1 LLALLLA
8 LTLHVAGSPTR
19 TATARCQ
26 LVIVARVVEG
36 GRQRVCLTEIDGFPA
51 PNVTMHSRGTMTFTL
66 RSGTIR
72 ARVRITQR
80 FRSDGRHA
88 RQTTTGTIIGGTG
101 RYRRARGTLTGS
113 GTVVDT
119 ATRLTNVRLA
129 YRLVMRMSA

>member
-1 LLALLLA
+1 VLALLLA

-80 FRSDGRHA
+80 FRRDGRHA
-88 RQTTTGTIIGGTG
+88 AQTTAGTIVGGTG
-101 RYRRARGTLTGS
+101 RYRHARGTLAGS

-119 ATRLTNVRLA
+119 AARLTNVRLS
-129 YRLVMRMSA
+129 YRLVMRSSA

>member
-1 LLALLLA
+1 MLALLLA

-19 TATARCQ
+19 SATARCQ
-26 LVIVARVVEG
+26 LVITARVVEV

-51 PNVTMHSRGTMTFTL
+51 PNVTMHSRGTMSFAL
-66 RSGTIR
+66 RTGTIR

-88 RQTTTGTIIGGTG
+88 SQTTTGTILGGTG
-101 RYRRARGTLTGS
+101 RDQHVRGTITGS

-119 ATRLTNVRLA
+119 AARLTNVRLA
-129 YRLVMRMSA
+129 YRLVMRAGR

>member
-8 LTLHVAGSPTR
+8 LTLHVTGSPTR

-26 LVIVARVVEG
+26 LLIVARVVEG

-66 RSGTIR
+66 RNGTIR
-72 ARVRITQR
+72 ARVRIMQR
-80 FRSDGRHA
+80 FRRDGRRA
-88 RQTTTGTIIGGTG
+88 QQTTTGTIVGGTG
-101 RYRRARGTLTGS
+101 RYRHARGTLTGS

-129 YRLVMRMSA
+129 YRLVVRTGA

>member
-8 LTLHVAGSPTR
+8 LTLHVTGSPAR

-26 LVIVARVVEG
+26 LVISARVVEG
-36 GRQRVCLTEIDGFPA
+36 GRQRVCLTRIDGFPA

-66 RSGTIR
+66 RAGTIR

-88 RQTTTGTIIGGTG
+88 RQTTTGTIVGGTG
-101 RYRRARGTLTGS
+101 RYRHARGTLTGS
-113 GTVVDT
+113 GRVVDT
-119 ATRLTNVRLA
+119 AARLTNVRLA
-129 YRLVMRMSA
+129 YHLAVHAGG

>member
-1 LLALLLA
+1 MLALLLA
-8 LTLHVAGSPTR
+8 LTLHDAGSPTR

-51 PNVTMHSRGTMTFTL
+51 PNVTMHSRGTMAFTL
-66 RSGTIR
+66 RNGTIR

-88 RQTTTGTIIGGTG
+88 RQTTTGTIVGGTG
-101 RYRRARGTLTGS
+101 RYRHARGTLTGS

-129 YRLVMRMSA
+129 YRLVMRTSA

>member
-8 LTLHVAGSPTR
+8 LTLHVAGTPTR
-19 TATARCQ
+19 TTTARCR

-51 PNVTMHSRGTMTFTL
+51 PNVTMRSRGTMTFAL
-66 RSGTIR
+66 RNGTIR

-88 RQTTTGTIIGGTG
+88 AQTTTGTIVGGTG
-101 RYRRARGTLTGS
+101 RYAHARGMLTGS

-119 ATRLTNVRLA
+119 ATRLKDVRIS
-129 YRLVMRMSA
+129 YHLVVRAGA

>member
-51 PNVTMHSRGTMTFTL
+51 PNVTMHNRGTMTFTL
-66 RSGTIR
+66 RRGTIR

-88 RQTTTGTIIGGTG
+88 RQTTTGTIVGGTG
-101 RYRRARGTLTGS
+101 RYRHARGTLTGS

-129 YRLVMRMSA
+129 YHLAVRAGG

>member
-1 LLALLLA
+1 LFALLLA
-8 LTLHVAGSPTR
+8 LTLHVTGSPTR

-36 GRQRVCLTEIDGFPA
+36 GGQRVCLTEIDGFPA
-51 PNVTMHSRGTMTFTL
+51 PNVTMHSRGTMAFTL
-66 RSGTIR
+66 RNGVIR

-88 RQTTTGTIIGGTG
+88 RQATTGTIVGGTG

-129 YRLVMRMSA
+129 YRLVMRAA